1 MFYAIAQ
8 KARTPTLYGPGIS
21 SHRLFQASV
30 GSDGECDPARGP
42 CYPERRLLKHPAYRL
57 RSPGAW
63 RTPSAVRSVLFSRR
77 VLTSEPPRPRFQRR
91 GRPVL
96 GGKDRPRADPAR
108 EDGEGVT
115 GRRALPKVS
124 ASAKQI
130 YVRQGAGASEAI
142 QISAKRCNAAVSRE
156 GLRLVPANAP
166 RCIGGVCDGGRLFL
180 VTIFMFFPLLIQTD
194 ERGRTTVKS

>member
-77 VLTSEPPRPRFQRR
+77 VLTSEPPRPRDRLLVHASSDEGGRSSGERTGRGRTRR
-91 GRPVL
+91 GRT
-96 GGKDRPRADPAR
+96 REAIHRAPS
-108 EDGEGVT
+108 T
-115 GRRALPKVS
+115 
-124 ASAKQI
+124 
-130 YVRQGAGASEAI
+130 SEAL
-142 QISAKRCNAAVSRE
+142 CLRE
-156 GLRLVPANAP
+156 TNLCATRH
-166 RCIGGVCDGGRLFL
+166 RR
-180 VTIFMFFPLLIQTD
+180 
-194 ERGRTTVKS
+194 E